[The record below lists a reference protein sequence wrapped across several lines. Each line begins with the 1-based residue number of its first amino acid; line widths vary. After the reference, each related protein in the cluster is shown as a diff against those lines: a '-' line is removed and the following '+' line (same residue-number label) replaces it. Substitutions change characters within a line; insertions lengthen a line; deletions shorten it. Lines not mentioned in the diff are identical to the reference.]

1 MRRHP
6 GRQRG
11 MTLLGMAFAAFLL
24 GFFTL
29 LVLKIGPIY
38 LEHYKVVSSLKSLE
52 QMPDLAGK
60 SRREVRTLLEKRLD
74 INMVENVT
82 GDDIQVS
89 REDGVT
95 TVTVTYAVEKP
106 LIGNLSVVVY
116 FDDRIE
122 VTNP

>member
-1 MRRHP
+1 MKRHP

-11 MTLLGMAFAAFLL
+11 MTLLGMVFAAFLL

-29 LVLKIGPIY
+29 LILKIGPIY

-52 QMPDLAGK
+52 QTADLARK

-82 GDDIQVS
+82 GDDIRVS
-89 REDGVT
+89 KQDGVLS
-95 TVTVTYAVEKP
+95 VAVTYAVEKP
-106 LIGNLSVVVY
+106 LFGNLSVVVY

-122 VTNP
+122 VENP

>member
-1 MRRHP
+1 MKRHP

-11 MTLLGMAFAAFLL
+11 MTLLGAAFAAFLF
-24 GFFTL
+24 GFFAL

-52 QMPDLAGK
+52 QVPDLARK
-60 SRREVRTLLEKRLD
+60 SRREVRSLLVRRLD

-82 GDDIQVS
+82 GDDIRVS

-122 VTNP
+122 VTNS